1 MALAH
6 AAASRGD
13 MGGLHRVDVAL
24 TARKLNEPARSA
36 SCLCGR
42 QLALLAG
49 RLGLGEVV
57 ERLSVEIEAGAQP
70 GNLAVVEGAVGAGM
84 GIAREE
90 TVLIAVRGH
99 AAAML
104 SAAVRLGRLGT
115 TRSQALLFELGPDL
129 EDCAWVAMGVRL
141 DEHAGDAARAR
152 DTRRS
157 PRAPRGAPVHELTR
171 TTCRAARSGELGMDH
186 PDVRLPVGAEV
197 GIAVDRERGQAVGK
211 HVATGLRQRQLRPRF
226 PVGHA
231 AGDEH

>member
-1 MALAH
+1 MGERTAFLRALQVADGTLPIGRFAHSYGVEGWLEARPESSAEDLHELVQSTLAGSIATLDGAAVALAH

-24 TARKLNEPARSA
+24 TARKLNESARSA

-49 RLGLGEVV
+49 HLGLGEVV

-115 TRSQALLFELGPDL
+115 TRSQALLFELCPDL
-129 EDCAWVAMGVRL
+129 EECARVAMGVRL
-141 DEHAGDAARAR
+141 DDMRATLPELEIHAARHAHR
-152 DTRRS
+152 
-157 PRAPRGAPVHELTR
+157 E
-171 TTCRAARSGELGMDH
+171 
-186 PDVRLPVGAEV
+186 VRL
-197 GIAVDRERGQAVGK
+197 
-211 HVATGLRQRQLRPRF
+211 F
-226 PVGHA
+226 MS
-231 AGDEH
+231 